1 MSDKMMMKH
10 DGGYGAIGNKA
21 LSFMLETL
29 SEDDEKSYRQY
40 LEKQD
45 KAKYKEFVE
54 WEQWMKDI

>member
-1 MSDKMMMKH
+1 MMKH

-45 KAKYKEFVE
+45 KGKYKEFVE